1 MTRLFDDEQ
10 TTSLIRAMANPESN
24 ARKMAEQN
32 QEIGV
37 PSDITN
43 DILNKYAT
51 YGANTGIGN
60 LGGSRLVEAINE
72 QYRKKVDE
80 PLQQQEPP
88 KAQAGMAT
96 SAAMPYDL
104 SMLDLEQIKAAAEV
118 SAPPSL
124 EPSFKPPVEQP
135 NVEEIGV
142 KLAPPDPSLPTM
154 QSSPTTQENLTVE
167 TKSEQLERYLK
178 DNPMVAE
185 ALGDV
190 GKTFGNI
197 LGKAA
202 VGQDDTKSVVRA
214 RAPVFQASQI
224 ARTPIGMNEGG
235 APTTETTETGGDAIN
250 PGLMAILKT
259 LGSILGQELISDDD
273 TKRLVAA
280 VDPKKHPLSQVQQ
293 DQIGMSAGGKPPEG
307 SVLGRKLFL
316 EGGEVDGPGG
326 PKEDLV
332 PIWASD
338 KEYVMSHKAV
348 KRMGN
353 GDFDKG
359 IAALDKINFGK

>member
-10 TTSLIRAMANPESN
+10 TTSLVRAMANPESN

-37 PSDITN
+37 RSDITN

-60 LGGSRLVEAINE
+60 LGGSQLVEAINE
-72 QYRKKVDE
+72 QYRKKVDA
-80 PLQQQEPP
+80 PLQQES
-88 KAQAGMAT
+88 KEAFLGGLAEMLAKLGT
-96 SAAMPYDL
+96 SAKDVFAAGAETAPSLAEIDAA
-104 SMLDLEQIKAAAEV
+104 SMGLPVEAGTTLTDTVSPIESLNSPITNAENALITPETQVEKLQKYLEENPLVAKQLGETAGTVGGILAKEAIGEDETERVV
-118 SAPPSL
+118 SAPRPRFQPSR
-124 EPSFKPPVEQP
+124 VQ
-135 NVEEIGV
+135 
-142 KLAPPDPSLPTM
+142 
-154 QSSPTTQENLTVE
+154 
-167 TKSEQLERYLK
+167 
-178 DNPMVAE
+178 
-185 ALGDV
+185 
-190 GKTFGNI
+190 
-197 LGKAA
+197 
-202 VGQDDTKSVVRA
+202 
-214 RAPVFQASQI
+214 
-224 ARTPIGMNEGG
+224 TP
-235 APTTETTETGGDAIN
+235 
-250 PGLMAILKT
+250 
-259 LGSILGQELISDDD
+259 
-273 TKRLVAA
+273 R
-280 VDPKKHPLSQVQQ
+280 
-293 DQIGMSAGGKPPEG
+293 IGMSGGGKPPEG

>member
-37 PSDITN
+37 RSDITN

-60 LGGSRLVEAINE
+60 LGGSQLVEAIND
-72 QYRKKVDE
+72 QYRKKVDA
-80 PLQQQEPP
+80 PLQQQETT
-88 KAQAGMAT
+88 KAQEGTATAAGT
-96 SAAMPYDL
+96 PFDL
-104 SMLDLEQIKAAAEV
+104 SALLAETFGQLDKPIKEATEAAAETV
-118 SAPPSL
+118 AETAALNSPIITMSPEMAAP
-124 EPSFKPPVEQP
+124 
-135 NVEEIGV
+135 
-142 KLAPPDPSLPTM
+142 KL
-154 QSSPTTQENLTVE
+154 ENLQVE
-167 TKSEQLERYLK
+167 TKTEALERFMK
-178 DNPMVAE
+178 ENPVLAE
-185 ALGDV
+185 QIIESTGTLG
-190 GKTFGNI
+190 GI
-197 LGKAA
+197 LAKEAIGEDETER
-202 VGQDDTKSVVRA
+202 VIS
-214 RAPVFQASQI
+214 APRPRFQPSQV
-224 ARTPIGMNEGG
+224 RTP
-235 APTTETTETGGDAIN
+235 
-250 PGLMAILKT
+250 
-259 LGSILGQELISDDD
+259 
-273 TKRLVAA
+273 R
-280 VDPKKHPLSQVQQ
+280 
-293 DQIGMSAGGKPPEG
+293 IGMSGGGKPPEG

-348 KRMGN
+348 KRMGD

>member
-1 MTRLFDDEQ
+1 MTRIFDDEQ
-10 TTSLIRAMANPESN
+10 TTSLVRAMANPESN

-37 PSDITN
+37 PSDITT

-72 QYRKKVDE
+72 QYRKKVDA
-80 PLQQQEPP
+80 PLQQQQTT

-96 SAAMPYDL
+96 STAIPYDL
-104 SMLDLEQIKAAAEV
+104 SMFDLEQLKAAAKAADAPSSVIESP
-118 SAPPSL
+118 SAEITPKPELNAYNSPVTLPEEQLAVAAPDL
-124 EPSFKPPVEQP
+124 E
-135 NVEEIGV
+135 N
-142 KLAPPDPSLPTM
+142 
-154 QSSPTTQENLTVE
+154 TQVE

-178 DNPMVAE
+178 DNPMIAE
-185 ALGDV
+185 ALQDV
-190 GKTFGNI
+190 GKTFGGI

-202 VGQDDTKSVVRA
+202 VGQDDTKSVARA
-214 RAPVFQASQI
+214 RTPVFQASQI
-224 ARTPIGMNEGG
+224 ARTPIGMSEGG
-235 APTTETTETGGDAIN
+235 APTTETGGDAIN
-250 PGLMAILKT
+250 PGLMALLKT
-259 LGSILGQELISDDD
+259 LGSILGQELIGDDD

-280 VDPKKHPLSQVQQ
+280 VDPKKHSLSVIEQN
-293 DQIGMSAGGKPPEG
+293 QIGMSAGGKPPEG

-316 EGGEVDGPGG
+316 EGGEVEGPGG

>member
-1 MTRLFDDEQ
+1 MTRIFDDEQ

-37 PSDITN
+37 PSDITT

-72 QYRKKVDE
+72 QYRKKVDA
-80 PLQQQEPP
+80 PLQQES
-88 KAQAGMAT
+88 KEAFLGGLAEMLAKLGT
-96 SAAMPYDL
+96 SAKDVFTAGAETAPSLAEIDTA
-104 SMLDLEQIKAAAEV
+104 SMGLPVEAGTTLTDTVSPIESLNSPITNAENALITPETQVEKLQKYLEENPLVAKQLGESVGTVGGILAKEAIGEDETERVV
-118 SAPPSL
+118 SAPRPRFQPSR
-124 EPSFKPPVEQP
+124 V
-135 NVEEIGV
+135 
-142 KLAPPDPSLPTM
+142 
-154 QSSPTTQENLTVE
+154 
-167 TKSEQLERYLK
+167 
-178 DNPMVAE
+178 
-185 ALGDV
+185 
-190 GKTFGNI
+190 
-197 LGKAA
+197 
-202 VGQDDTKSVVRA
+202 
-214 RAPVFQASQI
+214 
-224 ARTPIGMNEGG
+224 RTP
-235 APTTETTETGGDAIN
+235 
-250 PGLMAILKT
+250 
-259 LGSILGQELISDDD
+259 
-273 TKRLVAA
+273 R
-280 VDPKKHPLSQVQQ
+280 
-293 DQIGMSAGGKPPEG
+293 IGMSGGGKPPEG

-338 KEYVMSHKAV
+338 KEYVMSHEAV
-348 KRMGN
+348 KRVGD

>member
-32 QEIGV
+32 QKIGV

-72 QYRKKVDE
+72 QYRKKVDA
-80 PLQQQEPP
+80 PLQQES
-88 KAQAGMAT
+88 KEAFLGGLAEMLAKLGT
-96 SAAMPYDL
+96 SAKDVFAAGAETAPSLAEIDAA
-104 SMLDLEQIKAAAEV
+104 SMGLPVEAGTTLTDTVSPIESLNSPITNAENALITPETQVEKLQKYLEENPLVAKQLGETAGTVGGILAKEAIGEDETERV
-118 SAPPSL
+118 ISAPRPRFQPSQ
-124 EPSFKPPVEQP
+124 V
-135 NVEEIGV
+135 
-142 KLAPPDPSLPTM
+142 
-154 QSSPTTQENLTVE
+154 
-167 TKSEQLERYLK
+167 
-178 DNPMVAE
+178 
-185 ALGDV
+185 
-190 GKTFGNI
+190 
-197 LGKAA
+197 
-202 VGQDDTKSVVRA
+202 
-214 RAPVFQASQI
+214 
-224 ARTPIGMNEGG
+224 RTP
-235 APTTETTETGGDAIN
+235 
-250 PGLMAILKT
+250 
-259 LGSILGQELISDDD
+259 
-273 TKRLVAA
+273 R
-280 VDPKKHPLSQVQQ
+280 
-293 DQIGMSAGGKPPEG
+293 IGMSGGGKPPEG

-338 KEYVMSHKAV
+338 KEYVMSHEAV
-348 KRMGN
+348 KRVGD